1 MANYTLTYSEAAPG
15 WVSFYSYYPDWMIGM
30 NNYFYT
36 FKGGDLYRHNVNQNR
51 NTFYTPWNIKNGT
64 PLADFTSTSLQ
75 SVFNVSPLENKLF
88 KTIDLQGDSPWAV
101 TLQTDIQASGFI
113 STNWFEKKE
122 GTFFAFVRNN
132 TVGQLNLR
140 SVNGIGRSSQV
151 VGGNVI
157 KFSLSVSIGNIISIG
172 DLFYFLLPPSFSGAP
187 LLAGQVTAITVDL
200 PNGVNQLTINTT
212 ISGTTPITV
221 QDAYFLYIKNS
232 IAESHGVL
240 GHYCVFNLENDEVD
254 KIELFTVE
262 ADVMK
267 SFP

>member
-1 MANYTLTYSEAAPG
+1 MSNYTLSYSEAAPG

-36 FKGGDLYRHNVNQNR
+36 FSGGNLFRHNVNETR
-51 NTFYTPWNIKNGT
+51 NNFYGNQS
-64 PLADFTSTSLQ
+64 TSTLQ

-88 KTIDLQGDSPWAV
+88 KTIALKGDSPWAV
-101 TLQTDIQASGFI
+101 TLQTDIQVSGFI
-113 STNWFEKKE
+113 SANWFEKKE
-122 GTFFAFVRNN
+122 GTLFAFVRNN

-157 KFSLSVSIGNIISIG
+157 KFPLTISIGSIISIG
-172 DLFYFLLPPSFSGAP
+172 DLFYFLLPPNFTGDP
-187 LLAGQVTAITVDL
+187 LLGGQVTAITVDL
-200 PNGVNQLTINTT
+200 PNGLNQITINTA
-212 ISGTTPITV
+212 IAGTTPIAV

-240 GHYCVFNLENDEVD
+240 GHYCVFNLENDETE
-254 KIELFTVE
+254 KIELFTIE
-262 ADVMK
+262 SDVMK

>member
-1 MANYTLTYSEAAPG
+1 MANYTLTYSEATPG

-36 FKGGDLYRHNVNQNR
+36 FSGGDLYRHNVNETR
-51 NTFYTPWNIKNGT
+51 NNFYGT
-64 PLADFTSTSLQ
+64 QSTSTLE

-88 KTIDLQGDSPWAV
+88 KTIALKGDSPWAV
-101 TLQTDIQASGFI
+101 TLETDIQVSGFI
-113 STNWFEKKE
+113 SVNWFEKKE
-122 GTFFAFVRNN
+122 GTFFAFVRND

-157 KFSLSVSIGNIISIG
+157 KFPLTISIGSIISIG
-172 DLFYFLLPPSFSGAP
+172 DLFYFLLPPNFTGAP
-187 LLAGQVTAITVDL
+187 LLGGQVTAITVDL
-200 PNGVNQLTINTT
+200 PNGVNQITINTA
-212 ISGTTPITV
+212 ISGTTPIAV

-240 GHYCVFNLENDEVD
+240 GHYCVFNLENAETE
-254 KIELFTVE
+254 KIELFTIE
-262 ADVMK
+262 SDVMK

>member
-36 FKGGDLYRHNVNQNR
+36 FSGGDLYRHNVNETR
-51 NTFYTPWNIKNGT
+51 NNFYGT
-64 PLADFTSTSLQ
+64 QSTSTLE

-88 KTIDLQGDSPWAV
+88 KTIALKGDSPWAV
-101 TLQTDIQASGFI
+101 TLETDIQVSGFI
-113 STNWFEKKE
+113 SVNWFEKKE
-122 GTFFAFVRNN
+122 GTFFAFVRND

-157 KFSLSVSIGNIISIG
+157 KFPLTISIGSIISIG
-172 DLFYFLLPPSFSGAP
+172 DLFYFLLPPNFTGAP
-187 LLAGQVTAITVDL
+187 LLGGQVTAITVDL
-200 PNGVNQLTINTT
+200 PNGVNQITINTA
-212 ISGTTPITV
+212 ISGTTPIAV

-240 GHYCVFNLENDEVD
+240 GHYCVFNLENAETE
-254 KIELFTVE
+254 KIELFTIE
-262 ADVMK
+262 SDVMK

>member
-1 MANYTLTYSEAAPG
+1 MANYTLTYSEGAPG

-36 FKGGDLYRHNVNQNR
+36 FKGGDLYRHNVNETR
-51 NTFYTPWNIKNGT
+51 NNFYGT
-64 PLADFTSTSLQ
+64 QSTSTLQ
-75 SVFNVSPLENKLF
+75 SVFNISPLENKLF
-88 KTIDLQGDSPWAV
+88 KTIDLQGDAPWEV
-101 TLQTDIQASGFI
+101 TLETDIQVSGFI
-113 STNWFEKKE
+113 SANWFEKKE
-122 GTFFAFVRNN
+122 GTYFAFVRND

-157 KFSLSVSIGNIISIG
+157 RFPLTISIGSIISIG
-172 DLFYFLLPPSFSGAP
+172 DLFYFLLPPNFTGSP
-187 LLAGQVTAITVDL
+187 ILAGQVTAITVDL
-200 PNGVNQLTINTT
+200 PNGVNQITINTA
-212 ISGTTPITV
+212 ISGTTPISV

-240 GHYCVFNLENDEVD
+240 GHYCVFNLENTYTD
-254 KIELFTVE
+254 KIELFTIE
-262 ADVMK
+262 SDVMK

>member
-36 FKGGDLYRHNVNQNR
+36 FSGGDLYRHNVNETR
-51 NTFYTPWNIKNGT
+51 NNFYGT
-64 PLADFTSTSLQ
+64 QSTSTLE

-88 KTIDLQGDSPWAV
+88 KTIALKGDSPWAV
-101 TLQTDIQASGFI
+101 TLETDIQASGLI
-113 STNWFEKKE
+113 NVNWFEKKE
-122 GTFFAFVRNN
+122 GTFFAFVRND

-157 KFSLSVSIGNIISIG
+157 KFPLTISIGSIISIG
-172 DLFYFLLPPSFSGAP
+172 DLFYFLLPPNFTGAP
-187 LLAGQVTAITVDL
+187 LLGGQVTAITVDL
-200 PNGVNQLTINTT
+200 PNGVNQITINTT
-212 ISGTTPITV
+212 ISGTTPIAV

-240 GHYCVFNLENDEVD
+240 GHYCVFNLENAETE
-254 KIELFTVE
+254 KIELFTIE
-262 ADVMK
+262 SDVMK